1 MFRYCVLCTEI
12 FMLEFERTDHFR
24 SIILGCLCSGNRRRI
39 GNRRSSGNR
48 RRTGF
53 LLAGCRVCTW

>member
-1 MFRYCVLCTEI
+1 
-12 FMLEFERTDHFR
+12 MLEFERTDHFR